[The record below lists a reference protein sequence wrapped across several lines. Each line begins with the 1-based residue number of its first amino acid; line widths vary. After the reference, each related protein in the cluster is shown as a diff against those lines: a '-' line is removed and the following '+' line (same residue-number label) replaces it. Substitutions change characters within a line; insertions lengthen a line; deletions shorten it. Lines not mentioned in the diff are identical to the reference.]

1 MFMNARPISSDQAT
15 ASASPDADGV
25 CLLGVV
31 RALIDYGRDLVS
43 TLRQSNAPAP
53 SLAIARRF
61 GCLNLALIIARITR
75 GLMLAAALERRLL
88 HPRPRSADPVRRAAP
103 ASPRASR
110 APRRPQPDEEA
121 ELLGDLPTAREI
133 AARIRG
139 RRIGAVL
146 AEICRDLGID
156 GEHALWPEVYDAIPS
171 RGGNL
176 MTLLRVLAE
185 RGATCFRLGLPV
197 EPDPRYDQVMA
208 ALTNPS

>member
-1 MFMNARPISSDQAT
+1 MNAQPTSADQAT
-15 ASASPDADGV
+15 ASASRGADNGHP
-25 CLLGVV
+25 LDVV
-31 RALIDYGRDLVS
+31 RKLLCYGRDLVA
-43 TLRQSNAPAP
+43 TLRQCNTQSPP
-53 SLAIARRF
+53 LTIARRF

-75 GLMLAAALERRLL
+75 GLMIAAALERRLS
-88 HPRPRSADPVRRAAP
+88 HPRPRSTNPVRLSAP
-103 ASPRASR
+103 VSPRPSR
-110 APRRPQPDEEA
+110 APRRPRPDEEA

-156 GEHALWPEVYDAIPS
+156 GEHVLWREVYGAIP
-171 RGGNL
+171 RCGGNI

-185 RGATCFRLGLPV
+185 RGATCVRLALPV
-197 EPDPRYDQVMA
+197 EPDPRYDRVMA